1 MKLDHVKNNLLE
13 EIQALQQQKATLIKE
28 KDVENG
34 LLVDVRRAKTIEE
47 NHLNELK
54 EQSYNETLRLE
65 LLQDQARQE
74 QTRVTEQKKLL
85 TNDIL
90 SLEKRKEELLKE
102 YNKIKQDKPIDYQK
116 QNEKVE
122 IELWQ
127 ALNELSGTLYHLEQL
142 RAERDQLT
150 TQNKA
155 KNEEYKAKTNEIMRK
170 QDELSK
176 RQSKIDNFLSLR
188 KKNG

>member
-34 LLVDVRRAKTIEE
+34 LLVDVRRAKTMEE

-102 YNKIKQDKPIDYQK
+102 YDKIKQDKPIDYK
-116 QNEKVE
+116 EQNEKVE
-122 IELWQ
+122 LEL
-127 ALNELSGTLYHLEQL
+127 
-142 RAERDQLT
+142 
-150 TQNKA
+150 
-155 KNEEYKAKTNEIMRK
+155 
-170 QDELSK
+170 
-176 RQSKIDNFLSLR
+176 
-188 KKNG
+188 